1 MITLTYFCRK
11 PKGSAL
17 HTATM
22 EEEENKRASQGNF
35 GKIAATSKDTIG
47 NFEQILDHIGG
58 WGIYQIRLLFFM
70 WVMIYELIC
79 FMHISATLIQ
89 NQSTGFPQPW
99 HWPLLCTRQS

>member
-35 GKIAATSKDTIG
+35 GKIAATSKDTIS

-70 WVMIYELIC
+70 WVMNMIYGRIC
-79 FMHISATLIQ
+79 FMQIK
-89 NQSTGFPQPW
+89 NVKG
-99 HWPLLCTRQS
+99 